1 MNNTHRPFTPA
12 LGRLGRLGSYDK
24 VVAIMTR
31 ERMWRAQMLAELA
44 PKAQQSIVDIG
55 SGTGSFAI
63 LVKQASPG
71 ARVIGIDPDPNVRRI
86 AEMKAETANVSIK
99 FITAFGEDSSDY
111 VPVNSMDAV
120 TCSLEL
126 HQCPIAVKIGILEN
140 TYGLLRPAGTLLI
153 SDYGMQRTLLMTA
166 LFNQVRLLDGY
177 KDTKANKDGRI
188 PELIHSAGF
197 CDIEELK
204 LTQTPTGSISLYRA
218 RKPE

>member
-1 MNNTHRPFTPA
+1 
-12 LGRLGRLGSYDK
+12 
-24 VVAIMTR
+24 MTR

-111 VPVNSMDAV
+111 APVNSMDAV
-120 TCSLEL
+120 TCSLVL
-126 HQCPIAVKIGILEN
+126 HQCPLTVKIGILKN
-140 TYGLLRPAGTLLI
+140 AYGLLRPAGTLLI